1 MPEMSC
7 VDAEVFGKGS
17 LTPAARYR
25 RIAERLEDN
34 PPSDRT
40 LAVVEAQAMLI
51 ERVLATSPDDQ
62 ADLAAVLA
70 RLMR

>member
-1 MPEMSC
+1 MPEMPC
-7 VDAEVFGKGS
+7 VDAKVSGKGS

-25 RIAERLEDN
+25 RISERLEDN